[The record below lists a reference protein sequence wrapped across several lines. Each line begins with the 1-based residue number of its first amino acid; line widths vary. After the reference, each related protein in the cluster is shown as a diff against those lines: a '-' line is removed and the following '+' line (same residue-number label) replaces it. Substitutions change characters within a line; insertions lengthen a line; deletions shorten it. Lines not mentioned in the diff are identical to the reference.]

1 MSATASQSSAI
12 RRTAIGTGAIAAGMV
27 ALSFAAVP
35 LYRAFCQAT
44 GFGGTTG
51 RAEVAALPDQHALTG
66 RTVKIRFDGNTSSA
80 LPWRFAPEATDI
92 SAKIGERKLAFYK
105 ATNFS
110 AAAVTGRATYN
121 VSPDVAGKYFK
132 KIQCFCFNEQTL
144 KAGETVE
151 MPVTYFVDPA
161 ILDDPI
167 ARRIDEITLSYT
179 FYPVDERNRSQV
191 ESNDKTRG

>member
-1 MSATASQSSAI
+1 MSLAAAKRQ
-12 RRTAIGTGAIAAGMV
+12 TAIGTAAIAAGMV
-27 ALSFAAVP
+27 AASFAAVP

-44 GFGGTTG
+44 GFGGTTQ
-51 RAEVAALPDQHALTG
+51 RAEASALPNQSALSG
-66 RTVKIRFDGNTSSA
+66 RTIKIRFDGNMSPG
-80 LPWRFAPEATDI
+80 LPWQFAPEVNDVPV
-92 SAKIGERKLAFYK
+92 KIGERKLAFFR
-105 ATNFS
+105 ATNLS
-110 AAAVTGRATYN
+110 AAPVTGRATYN

-167 ARRIDEITLSYT
+167 AKRIDEITLSYT
-179 FYPVDERNRSQV
+179 FYPVDERDRTQV
-191 ESNDKTRG
+191 ESNSKTQG

>member
-1 MSATASQSSAI
+1 MSLAAAKRQ
-12 RRTAIGTGAIAAGMV
+12 TAIGTAAIATGMI

-44 GFGGTTG
+44 GFAGTTQ
-51 RAEVAALPDQHALTG
+51 RAEASALPNQTALTG
-66 RTVKIRFDGNTSSA
+66 RTIKIRFDANTSA
-80 LPWRFAPEATDI
+80 GMPWQFAPEVTDVPV
-92 SAKIGERKLAFYK
+92 KIGERKLAFFK
-105 ATNFS
+105 ATNIS
-110 AAAVTGRATYN
+110 AAPVTGRATYN

-167 ARRIDEITLSYT
+167 AKRIDEITLSYT
-179 FYPVDERNRSQV
+179 FYPVDERDRTQV
-191 ESNDKTRG
+191 ESNSKTQG